1 MHFGR
6 IGSGV
11 PIVIGVASLS
21 LLISACGGTSGGVA
35 DSRPSG
41 STTSGST
48 STSKTESQRSAAVLQ
63 AYSAGWSAFEHA
75 LTTANAYD
83 STLPATMVNPQLQH
97 VRANL
102 LGDSNSGVVGRG
114 TFTLHP
120 KVVSLTSTTATVI
133 DCAYSTSVLVY
144 SQTGKPVPPVTPP
157 ENDGIRAT
165 LILSGGKWNISQQ
178 SVTDGTCATGS

>member
-1 MHFGR
+1 MQFGR
-6 IGSGV
+6 LGSGV
-11 PIVIGVASLS
+11 AIVIGVASGS
-21 LLISACGGTSGGVA
+21 LLLSACGGTSGVPN
-35 DSRPSG
+35 SKRSG
-41 STTSGST
+41 STVSGST
-48 STSKTESQRSAAVLQ
+48 STSNTESQRSAVVLQ

-75 LTTANAYD
+75 LATANAYD

-120 KVVSLTSTTATVI
+120 KVVSLTSTTATVV

-165 LILSGGKWNISQQ
+165 LILSGGKWKISQQ